1 MTSMLESHRCVSA
14 RPPPSSS
21 SCSAGPTRVCAVL
34 TALGAVFPVLGSSFD
49 MAHRV
54 GVIGGDGIGPE
65 VGAGALKVVRATGV
79 ALETTDY
86 DIGFDRAVR
95 DGVVLPDDMLDELR
109 SQDAILFGA
118 VGGPPTSTALAP
130 GLIERGIILKLR
142 FELDQFVNLR

>member
-1 MTSMLESHRCVSA
+1 MT
-14 RPPPSSS
+14 
-21 SCSAGPTRVCAVL
+21 T
-34 TALGAVFPVLGSSFD
+34 
-49 MAHRV
+49 HRV

-65 VGAGALKVVRATGV
+65 VVAEALKVVRATGV

-142 FELDQFVNLR
+142 FELDQFVNLRPFFNTAKGLDFVVVREGTEGVYAGEGGFLRKGTPDEIATQGS